1 MKIKTKLNKN
11 YIYSYL
17 EDVLYDLLDSV
28 FLYDLLDS
36 ERSLAEFDEIHI
48 FEDTYPDADDKYIIE
63 YIIRNKGKRLS
74 SKDYNR
80 NYNSFFDRKKLWDKE
95 EHIYDYDELM
105 KNKILIIKYAI
116 DKDKEEEINYLEI
129 VDINNLNSKN
139 LKNSNIW
146 SVKILTKDLDY
157 ITEIDDIDKILTGD
171 HAVESL
177 EEYIKYY
184 DIDTYYKIR
193 NDKNKKELEEEVER
207 QHCR

>member
-63 YIIRNKGKRLS
+63 YIIRNKGKRLF
-74 SKDYNR
+74 SKD
-80 NYNSFFDRKKLWDKE
+80 YNSFFDRKKLWDKE

-105 KNKILIIKYAI
+105 KNKILVRKYAI

-139 LKNSNIW
+139 MKNSNIW
-146 SVKILTKDLDY
+146 CVKILTKDLDY
-157 ITEIDDIDKILTGD
+157 ITEIDDIDNIIGD
-171 HAVESL
+171 NAVESL

-193 NDKNKKELEEEVER
+193 NDKYGN
-207 QHCR
+207 

>member
-63 YIIRNKGKRLS
+63 YIIRNKGKRLF
-74 SKDYNR
+74 SKD
-80 NYNSFFDRKKLWDKE
+80 YNSFFDRKKELKE

-105 KNKILIIKYAI
+105 KNKILVRKYAI
-116 DKDKEEEINYLEI
+116 DEDKEEEINYLEI
-129 VDINNLNSKN
+129 VNINDLNYKN
-139 LKNSNIW
+139 MKNSNIW
-146 SVKILTKDLDY
+146 CVKILTKDLDY
-157 ITEIDDIDKILTGD
+157 ITEIDDIDNILVGD

-193 NDKNKKELEEEVER
+193 NDKYGN
-207 QHCR
+207 